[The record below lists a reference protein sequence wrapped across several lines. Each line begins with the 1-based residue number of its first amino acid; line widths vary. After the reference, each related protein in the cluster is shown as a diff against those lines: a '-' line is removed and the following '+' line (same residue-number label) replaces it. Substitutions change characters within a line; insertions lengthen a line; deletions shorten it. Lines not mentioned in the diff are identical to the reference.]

1 MVKKQQ
7 MKVLYA
13 IQGTGNGHISRAREI
28 IPHLQ
33 DYCQCDILISGT
45 QCDVELDVP
54 VKYRFK
60 GLSFVF
66 GKNGGID
73 LWNTTMNASL
83 PNLRRE
89 IAQLHVEDYDF
100 VINDFEPVSAW
111 ACHKKKVPCISLSH
125 QGSLLSKSVPST
137 EEKNHFGRFVLRN
150 YAPAMMHFGFHFKAY
165 DDNIFTPVIR
175 NQVRECEIDEL
186 DYYTVYLPAFDDERL
201 VKKLSY
207 FGNIS
212 WHVFSKHAK
221 IASHIG
227 NVIIR
232 PITNDAFVADMAKA
246 KGVFCGAGFETP
258 AEALYLNKKLMVIP
272 MKGQYEQQC
281 NAAALE
287 LMGVPV
293 IKNFKKKQFDKIS
306 HWLESDEKVKVI
318 YPDQTRMIIRKI
330 FEINVQRVLQNNN
343 WDYGYQLTL
352 KSPDFQQVSL

>member
-1 MVKKQQ
+1 

-28 IPHLQ
+28 IPHLR
-33 DYCQCDILISGT
+33 DYCECDILVSGT
-45 QCDVELDVP
+45 QCDVKLGVP

-60 GLSFVF
+60 GLSFIF

-73 LWNTTMNASL
+73 MWNTYMNASL
-83 PNLRRE
+83 PGLKRE
-89 IAQLHVEDYDF
+89 IAELPIEDYDL

-111 ACHKKKVPCISLSH
+111 ACRKKKVPCISLSH
-125 QGSLLSKSVPST
+125 QGSLLNKKVPFPA
-137 EEKNHFGRFVLRN
+137 EQNHFGRFVLRN
-150 YAPAMMHFGFHFKAY
+150 YAPAMMHFGFHFEAY
-165 DDNIFTPVIR
+165 DQNIFTPVIR
-175 NQVRECEIDEL
+175 KQVRSCEIAEL
-186 DYYTVYLPAFDDERL
+186 DYYTVYLPSYSDKHL
-201 VKKLSY
+201 IKKLSH

-221 IASHIG
+221 AAYQIG
-227 NVIIR
+227 SVTIQ
-232 PITNDAFVADMAKA
+232 PITNDAFVSDMAKS

-258 AEALYLNKKLMVIP
+258 AEALFLNKKLMVIP

-293 IKNFKKKQFDKIS
+293 IKNLKKKQFDRIAQ
-306 HWLESDEKVKVI
+306 WLESDEKVIVN
-318 YPDQTRMIIRKI
+318 YTDQTRKIIRKVL
-330 FEINVQRVLQNNN
+330 ETNVQMVLKNNN

-352 KSPDFQQVSL
+352 KAPGYQQVGM

>member
-1 MVKKQQ
+1 

-28 IPHLQ
+28 IPYLQ

-83 PNLRRE
+83 PTLHRE
-89 IAQLHVEDYDF
+89 IAQLPVEDYDF

-111 ACHKKKVPCISLSH
+111 ACQKKKVPCISLSH
-125 QGSLLSKSVPST
+125 QVSLLNKKVPFP
-137 EEKNHFGRFVLRN
+137 EEQSHFGRFVLRN
-150 YAPAMMHFGFHFKAY
+150 YAPTMMQIGFHFQSY
-165 DDNIFTPVIR
+165 DNNIYTPVIR
-175 NQVRECEIDEL
+175 KQVRECMIDEL
-186 DYYTVYLPAFDDERL
+186 DYYTVYLPAFDDKRL
-201 VKKLSY
+201 TKKLSY
-207 FGNIS
+207 FDNAN

-221 IASHIG
+221 LAYELD
-227 NVIIR
+227 NIIVK
-232 PITNDAFVADMAKA
+232 PITNDEFVADMAKS
-246 KGVFCGAGFETP
+246 KGVLCGAGFETP
-258 AEALYLNKKLMVIP
+258 AEALFLNKKLMVIP
-272 MKGQYEQQC
+272 MKGQFEQQC

-293 IKNFKKKQFDKIS
+293 IKNLKKKQFETIGQ
-306 HWLESDEKVKVI
+306 WLDSDEKVKVN
-318 YPDQTRMIIRKI
+318 YPDITRIIIRKI
-330 FEINVQRVLQNNN
+330 FEINVQKVLQDSH
-343 WDYGYQLTL
+343 WDYGYQRTL
-352 KSPDFQQVSL
+352 NAPHYKEVAL